1 MKLLASIGGALLLF
15 SGISQ
20 ASIIQFTASLSG
32 PAEEP
37 PVESPGTGQ
46 ALVIYDSTAHTM
58 RLVVTFADLLA
69 PVTAAHIH
77 APTPAPFAGVVGVAT
92 QLPSF
97 VGFPLGVTA
106 GSYDHTFDLT
116 LESSFNPSY
125 ILANTDVAGAEA
137 ALLTALAEG
146 RAYLNI
152 HTSLHPGGEIR
163 GFLTPVPDASATGG
177 LLALAMAGLLGWARF
192 FGMRRD

>member
-20 ASIIQFTASLSG
+20 ASIIQFTANLSG

-37 PVESPGTGQ
+37 PNASPGTGQ
-46 ALVIYDSTAHTM
+46 ALLIYDSTAHTM
-58 RLVVTFADLLA
+58 RLIVTFADLLA
-69 PVTAAHIH
+69 PVTMAHIH

-97 VGFPLGVTA
+97 EGFPAGVTA
-106 GSYDHTFDLT
+106 GNYDHTFDLT
-116 LESSFNPSY
+116 LASSFNASF
-125 ILANTDVAGAEA
+125 ISANGDVAGAEA

-152 HTSLHPGGEIR
+152 HTSLYPGGEIR
-163 GFLTPVPDASATGG
+163 GFFTPVPDASATGW
-177 LLALAMAGLLGWARF
+177 LLVLAMAAMLGGARI
-192 FGMRRD
+192 GAGKTL